1 MGRGMTEELIENLEA
16 MKHHYNKL
24 VEAYEKLPHLST
36 MRRVILDDA
45 LTVIGVTMDGVVKEM
60 QDYNEMYD
68 EE

>member
-1 MGRGMTEELIENLEA
+1 MNYGKRNRRRILEA

-24 VEAYEKLPHLST
+24 IEAYEKLPHLST

-45 LTVIGVTMDGVVKEM
+45 LTVIGVTMDGVVNEM
-60 QDYNEMYD
+60 RDYTNMYD

>member
-1 MGRGMTEELIENLEA
+1 MGRGIEEELVVNLEA

-24 VEAYEKLPHLST
+24 IEAYEKLPHLST

-45 LTVIGVTMDGVVKEM
+45 LTVIGVTMDGVVNEM
-60 QDYNEMYD
+60 RDYTNMYD